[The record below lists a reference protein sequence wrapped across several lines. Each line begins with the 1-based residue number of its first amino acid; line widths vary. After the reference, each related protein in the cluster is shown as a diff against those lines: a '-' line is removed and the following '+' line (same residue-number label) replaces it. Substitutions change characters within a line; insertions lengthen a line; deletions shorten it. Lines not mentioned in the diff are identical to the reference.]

1 MEQETFKRHSFA
13 LVFAAFISG
22 LCSIIYELLIATTA
36 SYFLGDSIKFFSLT
50 IGIYMASMGLGT
62 FVSQYIERDI
72 IRRFVSVE
80 ILLAALGGVSVPAL
94 YLAYSHEG
102 LFYFCYLF
110 FTISIG
116 VLIGLEIPFLTRLME
131 KYCALKV
138 NIANILSFDYFGA
151 LIATISFPFLL
162 LPFFGIYQSSLIFGL
177 VNMSIAFLILIT
189 FKAEIGSVTKKL
201 YGQSVLVTLGLVAMI
216 ICSASVLKQWD
227 QSLYEDR
234 IIHSEQSRYQR
245 IILTKDR
252 HDVRLYLDGNLQF
265 SSIDEYRYHEALIH
279 VPFAVR
285 HKELKHVLLLGAG
298 DGLAI
303 REILKHHDVQ
313 NITLVDLDASV
324 IDLANSNHYIT
335 ELNQNS
341 LDSPKVKIVI
351 GDAFEYLKKN
361 QNRFDLIIA
370 DLPDPNN
377 NALARL
383 YSKQFYEEIRRN
395 LGGGGIFVT
404 QATSPYFSP
413 KAFWLIANTMKT
425 AELGNIH
432 PYHANVPSFGEWGF
446 VMASEAKL
454 NFANHDLPKG
464 LRFLNQENFSHL
476 FVFDSDTIAKVEE
489 VNTLDRPILLDYYL
503 GGWQYY
509 R

>member
-1 MEQETFKRHSFA
+1 MEQDTIKRHSLA
-13 LVFAAFISG
+13 LIFAAFISG

-50 IGIYMASMGLGT
+50 IGIYMASMGVGT
-62 FVSQYIERDI
+62 FISQYIERDI
-72 IRRFVSVE
+72 IRRFVRIE
-80 ILLAALGGVSVPAL
+80 TLLAALGGLSVPAL

-131 KYCALKV
+131 KYCDLKV

-151 LIATISFPFLL
+151 LIATISFPFIL

-189 FKAEIGSVTKKL
+189 FKEELAAETGKL
-201 YGQSVLVTLGLVAMI
+201 YAQSILVTLVLIAMI
-216 ICSASVLKQWD
+216 VFSASVLKQWD

-252 HDVRLYLDGNLQF
+252 YDVRLYLDGNLQF

-285 HKELKHVLLLGAG
+285 HKELRQVLLLGAG

-303 REILKHHDVQ
+303 REILKYEEVQ

-324 IDLANSNHYIT
+324 VALAKANHYIT

-341 LDSPKVKIVI
+341 LVSPKVKIVI
-351 GDAFEYLKKN
+351 GDAFEYLKHN
-361 QNRFDLIIA
+361 QDRFDLIIA

-383 YSKQFYEEIRRN
+383 YSKQFYEEIKRN
-395 LGGGGIFVT
+395 LNGGGLFVT

-413 KAFWLIANTMKT
+413 KAFWLIANTMKS
-425 AELGNIH
+425 AQLGNIH

-446 VMASEAKL
+446 ILASEAKL
-454 NFANHDLPKG
+454 NFSKRDLPQG
-464 LRFLNQENFSHL
+464 LRFLNQKNFSNL
-476 FVFDSDTIAKVEE
+476 FVFDSDTIAKIEE
-489 VNTLDRPILLDYYL
+489 VNTLDRPVLLDYYL
-503 GGWQYY
+503 SGWQYY